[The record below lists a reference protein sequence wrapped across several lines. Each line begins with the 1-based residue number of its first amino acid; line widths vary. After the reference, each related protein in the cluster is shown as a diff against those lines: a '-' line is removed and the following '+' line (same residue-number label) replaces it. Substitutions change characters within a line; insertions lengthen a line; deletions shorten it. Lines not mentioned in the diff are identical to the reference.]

1 MIEPVRSEILP
12 MPRLLVALTGL
23 FLASAALAEP
33 VFLNSGRVLPTDLPF
48 SEAVRVGDTVY
59 LSGQIGI
66 LPNTMTLVE
75 GGIEAESRQ
84 TMENI
89 RRSLEAHGLGMADL
103 VKCLVMLDDMAEWS
117 AFNAV
122 YRTYFEAG
130 RYPARSALGADG
142 LALGAR
148 VEVECIAVVSDRP

>member
-1 MIEPVRSEILP
+1 MK
-12 MPRLLVALTGL
+12 LLLIAVLVLVVATCLR
-23 FLASAALAEP
+23 AAPE
-33 VFLNSGRVLPTDLPF
+33 FLNSGNILPSDLPF

-66 LPNTMTLVE
+66 EPGTLKLVE
-75 GGIEAESRQ
+75 GGMEAEARQ
-84 TMENI
+84 TMDNI
-89 RRSLEAHGLGMADL
+89 RTTLEVHGLAVEDL
-103 VKCLVMLDDMAEWS
+103 VKCLVMLDDMSEWG
-117 AFNAV
+117 AFNEV

-148 VEVECIAVVSDRP
+148 VEVECVAIDSSR